1 MSAGSSG
8 RPWQRV
14 PVWARAAPVAL
25 ALVVGLALYP
35 GATAVA
41 TVGVI
46 VALFL
51 VAGGVPRWAKGA
63 LVTVALAA
71 AVVYSVAY
79 VASAVW
85 RLAPFTP

>member
-1 MSAGSSG
+1 MSGGSSG
-8 RPWQRV
+8 KPSWRV

-25 ALVVGLALYP
+25 ALIVGLALYP

-51 VAGGVPRWAKGA
+51 VAGRVPRWAKGA

-71 AVVYSVAY
+71 AYSVAY

-85 RLAPFTP
+85 RLVPFTP